1 MRSAGLAPRR
11 AFVSRWAALSAAVA
25 LQLCAGITYSF
36 GGAPLRGAAR
46 EPPRMGGGKAQTDTG
61 GNLSWRSSVPAC
73 TPPGSRLA
81 RALEVYSGAL
91 KQQLGYNQRQ
101 LDGLGSAVNLGGY
114 LGTCKTAPLLLVGL
128 APRSAD
134 IALTPPHRALQ
145 RTFLRLGHAALPAA
159 GAQAHRL
166 DRRVPECGGLPGH
179 LGGRHG
185 ADTAGVLAGD
195 SVRHGRDECRGV
207 V

>member
-1 MRSAGLAPRR
+1 MLNSLTSCGMVAASLSGLGSGAG
-11 AFVSRWAALSAAVA
+11 FVEIGKRDIWSTRAVA
-25 LQLCAGITYSF
+25 LERMDVGYSVVAVDF
-36 GGAPLRGAAR
+36 LPV
-46 EPPRMGGGKAQTDTG
+46 EGK
-61 GNLSWRSSVPAC
+61 LSAHI
-73 TPPGSRLA
+73 A
-81 RALEVYSGAL
+81 RAA
-91 KQQLGYNQRQ
+91 
-101 LDGLGSAVNLGGY
+101 A
-114 LGTCKTAPLLLVGL
+114 LVGL